1 MANEQSGLAAFRA
14 QYPQYDDMSDARLA
28 DALYNKFYTDMPR
41 ADFDAKLG
49 LKTEEPR
56 STLSTVDNVVRQA
69 AGGIPILGELASK
82 ADAATYAAFP
92 SLASKDSERP
102 ASEAPTFGERYSQN
116 LETIHKADQRFAKE
130 NPVTST
136 AAGLAGGTA
145 ALAAAAGPLGAGRV
159 LGLTG
164 SSLPQMAAAG
174 ATSGAALSGGDAALR
189 GENIAPAAGL
199 GFLVGAAAP
208 LAGAAIGKGVDA
220 AIGATSKARQ
230 AFANPAEKKVAQA
243 FGRDELKDPAA
254 VNAALAER
262 GSTGLLADVG
272 PNTQALAET
281 LAQQPGQ
288 AKKIVTEAI
297 ESRASGS
304 RQRIDDAITQ
314 AFGPRQDIADITRD
328 TIARRKAAADPLY
341 EQFRAQKVH
350 PTQPLKDLT
359 PILEKDGLFAN
370 ARHLMELEGKPVTV
384 NFFTG
389 GDRKNY
395 PTTEAWDYVK
405 QAIDGKIGEALKNN
419 QRNVARVYSG
429 LKRRLDAAIESHP
442 DQATARVWKA
452 ARETYADPSRVMAAR
467 EEGQSVW
474 GRAVRSDD
482 LKFQL
487 SDYSPKER
495 AAFKEGARDGLAR
508 MMDLS
513 INGDNAARRMLL
525 APENIAKMRLI
536 TDNAGAT
543 KLLKALT
550 NESQTV
556 EMSRNVLHNSRTA
569 AREAAKED
577 LAGKPRGDFGIREA
591 YAAGG
596 VMGALRSASTKVMHK
611 VLENAQRGK
620 AHDLHADIAKILTA
634 PASPERDATIQK
646 IFNLAKQADPSGRV
660 ANQVR
665 DAVTFALRGG
675 QLSIGR

>member
-1 MANEQSGLAAFRA
+1 MANEAALSGLAAFRA
-14 QYPQYDDMSDARLA
+14 QYPQYDDMSDTRLA
-28 DALYNKFYTDMPR
+28 DALYSKFYSDMPR

-49 LKTEEPR
+49 IKADESPGLLKTADNYVRAAVNGIPVVGELTNKLQALTYPGDYSANLEAQHKNDAAFEKANPVG
-56 STLSTVDNVVRQA
+56 STV
-69 AGGIPILGELASK
+69 
-82 ADAATYAAFP
+82 
-92 SLASKDSERP
+92 
-102 ASEAPTFGERYSQN
+102 
-116 LETIHKADQRFAKE
+116 AK
-130 NPVTST
+130 
-136 AAGLAGGTA
+136 LAGGTA
-145 ALAAAAGPLGAGRV
+145 ALAAAAGPLGAGEL

-164 SSLPQMAAAG
+164 PSLGTMAARG
-174 ATSGAALSGGDAALR
+174 AASGAALSGGDAALR
-189 GENIAPAAGL
+189 GENVIPAASL
-199 GFLVGAAAP
+199 GAFTGAAAP
-208 LAGAAIGKGVDA
+208 FAGAALGKGVDA
-220 AIGATSKARQ
+220 AIGAAGKARQ

-243 FGRDELKDPAA
+243 FARDELKDPAA

-262 GSTGLLADVG
+262 GSTGMLADVG

-297 ESRASGS
+297 ETRAAGS

-328 TIARRKAAADPLY
+328 TIAARKAAADPLY
-341 EQFRAQKVH
+341 EQFRSQKVH

-419 QRNVARVYSG
+419 QRNVARVYG
-429 LKRRLDAAIESHP
+429 QLKRRLDAAIESHP

-452 ARETYADPSRVMAAR
+452 ARDAYADPTRVMAAR

-474 GRAVRSDD
+474 SRAVRSDE

-487 SDYSPKER
+487 SDYNPKER

-525 APENIAKMRLI
+525 APENINKMRLI

-556 EMSRNVLHNSRTA
+556 EMSRNVLNNSRTA

-577 LAGKPRGDFGIREA
+577 LAGKPRGDFGVRDA

-596 VMGALRSASTKVMHK
+596 MLGAMRSAATKAMQK

-620 AHDLHADIAKILTA
+620 THDLHAEIGKILVA
-634 PASPERDATIQK
+634 PASPERTATIEK
-646 IFNLAKQADPSGRV
+646 IFNLAQKADPSGRV
-660 ANQVR
+660 AEQVR
-665 DAVTFALRGG
+665 DAVTFALRDA